1 LFLCSQFI
9 EKKGTGNRSKLRI
22 FTVPVFSIENSRVDM
37 ELFFA
42 PGGRGQPSDGTI
54 CAQLLTIFGAKGL
67 YARILAQAM
76 VQWLSERG
84 VSTGDVQL
92 WADNSGVG
100 LGKPIRL
107 TTLQCQGALALIG
120 PVLASVLADFQEQ
133 QQFLFGIKGVKI
145 GASHYGG
152 KTTSNHAQQQLLAMV
167 GGSGDTQ
174 LEPNMKI
181 DLDVSESKA
190 LFCCVVLCCGVLY
203 VVCLILL
210 CCV

>member
-1 LFLCSQFI
+1 
-9 EKKGTGNRSKLRI
+9 
-22 FTVPVFSIENSRVDM
+22 M

-92 WADNSGVG
+92 WANNSGVG

-120 PVLASVLADFQEQ
+120 PVLASVLADFQQQQ
-133 QQFLFGIKGVKI
+133 QQFVFGIKGVKI
-145 GASHYGG
+145 GAFHYGG
-152 KTTSNHAQQQLLAMV
+152 KTTPDHAQQQLLAMV
-167 GGSGDTQ
+167 GPLPDST
-174 LEPNMKI
+174 
-181 DLDVSESKA
+181 
-190 LFCCVVLCCGVLY
+190 
-203 VVCLILL
+203 
-210 CCV
+210 